1 MHEPT
6 AHEPPL
12 RKVMDQPRRRPR
24 TTRPPGGRPP
34 GRQDARRPGAR
45 PVRVPPQLPPHPAEL
60 FTERLLLMLSGQRPV
75 HWASRHFAGSLYDAL
90 IRLAENQPLSDR
102 GRRPVV
108 RGIGHYEPE
117 PGVYEVFARISAGPR
132 LHALAFRLHRGDDHR
147 WLCTAVEM
155 SGRPPRGSDA

>member
-6 AHEPPL
+6 AHEPL

-34 GRQDARRPGAR
+34 GRQDARRPGTR
-45 PVRVPPQLPPHPAEL
+45 PVRVPPHPAEL

-90 IRLAENQPLSDR
+90 IQLAEDRPLNDR
-102 GRRPVV
+102 RVTGGSEWRAGSAAGPGRSVAGRPVREV
-108 RGIGHYEPE
+108 
-117 PGVYEVFARISAGPR
+117 GVLQTLAGLNTSARQPPSRATSR
-132 LHALAFRLHRGDDHR
+132 TF
-147 WLCTAVEM
+147 M
-155 SGRPPRGSDA
+155 PRGAR

>member
-6 AHEPPL
+6 AHEPL

-90 IRLAENQPLSDR
+90 IRLAENRPLNDR
-102 GRRPVV
+102 GRQPVV
-108 RGIGHYEPE
+108 RGIGHYQPE

-155 SGRPPRGSDA
+155 VGRPPRGTGA